1 MIDKNEMIS
10 RRKDLLDIID
20 DIIVENYGDDVK
32 SAQVKRLICRAVT
45 STYSASI
52 FDS

>member
-20 DIIVENYGDDVK
+20 DIITENYGNGNHE
-32 SAQVKRLICRAVT
+32 AEVKRLISRAVT
-45 STYSASI
+45 GVFSVDV
-52 FDS
+52 FE